1 MFAETAFIMMLAEA
15 VPELKNAMD
24 VAQKERCQR
33 GRKKRVAMDSIIQKK
48 KECYV
53 CHRQGE
59 LHCHHIFFG
68 NSNRE
73 LSERYGM
80 KVWLCPDHHNMSK
93 KGVHFDRILDLNIKC
108 DCQEAWIRS
117 GKTEEEFRNI
127 FGKWWT
133 RDPRCQV
140 TGI

>member
-73 LSERYGM
+73 LS
-80 KVWLCPDHHNMSK
+80 
-93 KGVHFDRILDLNIKC
+93 
-108 DCQEAWIRS
+108 
-117 GKTEEEFRNI
+117 GK
-127 FGKWWT
+127 
-133 RDPRCQV
+133 
-140 TGI
+140 